1 MDRSPRQT
9 PELSLA
15 TYQAGLVQ
23 SRAYR
28 ALNKA
33 YAEVLAVHSLSMTQ
47 WGLLGLLL
55 HRDSVTHVEISTIFD
70 VTPTMAT
77 KLVTSLEKQK
87 WVKRQAHANDSRI
100 KEVVLTSEG
109 RTLVRSIE
117 PRLRTKMGELL
128 KGVSRKEMAAYLGVL
143 AYLAEYDLNAQQS

>member
-1 MDRSPRQT
+1 
-9 PELSLA
+9 LA

-33 YAEVLAVHSLSMTQ
+33 YAECLAVHSLSMTQ
-47 WGLLGLLL
+47 WGLLGLLM
-55 HRDSVTHVEISTIFD
+55 HRERVTHVEISTIFD

-77 KLVTSLEKQK
+77 KLVTSLEKQG
-87 WVKRQAHANDSRI
+87 WVERQVHHSDSRV
-100 KEVVLTSEG
+100 KEVSLTPSG

-117 PRLRTKMGELL
+117 PKLRTKMGELL
-128 KGVSRKEMAAYLGVL
+128 KGVSRKDMAAYLGVL
-143 AYLAEYDLNAQQS
+143 AYLAEYDLDTPQT